1 MGEAQGI
8 LLEMAVLIMNTQQT
22 STPIVQVNNVEV
34 MYNGAI
40 RALNGVSIV
49 VPPGGFVS
57 VLGANGAGKTSLVR
71 AITGNLGVVGGAITA
86 GSVSFEGQDVT
97 SATSR
102 SIVKLGVGQV
112 PEGRLVFARLTVEEN
127 LLCGAATRTDKE
139 AMAADMERVWKLF
152 PQIANRR
159 KEQAGWLS
167 GGEQQMVAVGR
178 AIMTSPRL
186 LILDE
191 MSLGL
196 GPLVVREIFDLLVRL
211 NREEGLSVLMIEQN
225 ARLAM
230 ESSQYS
236 YVLETGR
243 TVLEGPTADLRRD
256 PHVEELYLG
265 GAGDA
270 REVYEALKRFRRKK

>member
-22 STPIVQVNNVEV
+22 STPIVQVNNLEV

>member
-8 LLEMAVLIMNTQQT
+8 LLEMAVLSMSTQQT
-22 STPIVQVNNVEV
+22 STPIVQVNNLEV

-71 AITGNLGVVGGAITA
+71 AITGNLGVVGGAITE
-86 GSVSFEGQDVT
+86 GSVLFEGQDVT

-112 PEGRLVFARLTVEEN
+112 PEGRLVFARLSVEEN
-127 LLCGAATRTDKE
+127 LLCGAATRSDKE

-152 PQIANRR
+152 PQIASRR

>member
-22 STPIVQVNNVEV
+22 STPIVQVNNLEV

-71 AITGNLGVVGGAITA
+71 AITGNLGVVGGAITE
-86 GSVSFEGQDVT
+86 GSVLFEGQDVT
-97 SATSR
+97 SASSR

-112 PEGRLVFARLTVEEN
+112 PEGRLVFARLSVEEN
-127 LLCGAATRTDKE
+127 LLCGAATRSDKE
-139 AMAADMERVWKLF
+139 AMAADMDRVWKLF
-152 PQIANRR
+152 PQRAGRR

>member
-22 STPIVQVNNVEV
+22 STPIVQVNNLEV

-86 GSVSFEGQDVT
+86 GSVLFEGQDVT

>member
-22 STPIVQVNNVEV
+22 STPIVQVNNLEV

-71 AITGNLGVVGGAITA
+71 AITGNLGVVGGAITE
-86 GSVSFEGQDVT
+86 GSVLFEGQDVT

-127 LLCGAATRTDKE
+127 LLCGAATRSDKE

>member
-1 MGEAQGI
+1 M
-8 LLEMAVLIMNTQQT
+8 T
-22 STPIVQVNNVEV
+22 SPQVATPIVQVSNLEV

-49 VPPGGFVS
+49 VPHGGFVS

-127 LLCGAATRTDKE
+127 LLCGAATRNDKQ
-139 AMAADMERVWKLF
+139 AMAADMERVWQLF

-196 GPLVVREIFDLLVRL
+196 GPLVVREIFELLVRL
-211 NREEGLSVLMIEQN
+211 NKEEGLSVLMIEQN

-243 TVLEGPTADLRRD
+243 TVLEGPTAELRRD

-270 REVYEALKRFRRKK
+270 REVYEAIKRFRRKK

>member
-8 LLEMAVLIMNTQQT
+8 LLKMAVLSMNTQQT
-22 STPIVQVNNVEV
+22 STPIVQVNNLEV

>member
-22 STPIVQVNNVEV
+22 STPIVQVNNLEV

-71 AITGNLGVVGGAITA
+71 AITGNLGVVGGAITE
-86 GSVSFEGQDVT
+86 GSVLFEGQDVT

-112 PEGRLVFARLTVEEN
+112 PEGRLVFARLSVEEN
-127 LLCGAATRTDKE
+127 LLCGAATRSDKE

>member
-8 LLEMAVLIMNTQQT
+8 LLKMAVLIMNTQQT
-22 STPIVQVNNVEV
+22 STPIVQVNNLEV

-127 LLCGAATRTDKE
+127 LLCGAATRSDKE

>member
-1 MGEAQGI
+1 MSSPGDRGPI
-8 LLEMAVLIMNTQQT
+8 L
-22 STPIVQVNNVEV
+22 QVNNLEV
-34 MYNGAI
+34 VYNRAVL
-40 RALNGVSIV
+40 ALNGVSIV
-49 VPPGGFVS
+49 VPTGGFVS

-71 AITGNLGVVGGAITA
+71 AITGNLGIVGGAITA
-86 GSVSFEGQDVT
+86 GEVLLDGQEVT
-97 SATSR
+97 TATSR
-102 SIVKLGVGQV
+102 NIVKLGVGQV

-127 LLCGAATRTDKE
+127 LLCGAATRKDK
-139 AMAADMERVWKLF
+139 AVMASDMERVWQLF

-178 AIMTSPRL
+178 AIMTNPRL

-196 GPLVVREIFDLLVRL
+196 GPLIVREIFNLLVRL
-211 NREEGLSVLMIEQN
+211 NAEEGLSVLMIEQN

-243 TVLEGPTADLRRD
+243 AVLEGPTAELRRN

-270 REVYEALKRFRRKK
+270 REVYEEIKRFRRKR

>member
-1 MGEAQGI
+1 
-8 LLEMAVLIMNTQQT
+8 MNTQQT
-22 STPIVQVNNVEV
+22 STPIVQVNNLEV

>member
-1 MGEAQGI
+1 MTS
-8 LLEMAVLIMNTQQT
+8 TQVA
-22 STPIVQVNNVEV
+22 TPIVQVSNLEV

-86 GSVSFEGQDVT
+86 GSVLFEGQDVT

-127 LLCGAATRTDKE
+127 LLCGAATRNDKP

-196 GPLVVREIFDLLVRL
+196 GPLVVREIFELLVRL
-211 NREEGLSVLMIEQN
+211 NKEEGLSVLMIEQN

-270 REVYEALKRFRRKK
+270 REVYEAIKRFRRKKQ

>member
-8 LLEMAVLIMNTQQT
+8 LLKMAVLIMNTQQT
-22 STPIVQVNNVEV
+22 STPIVQVNNLEV